1 MTLNEGHPVAGG
13 RQAEP
18 GHPFEDDLRR
28 ALAGAAAEP
37 APERLV
43 TRVAA
48 IPRDARPER
57 ASQTLVGD
65 RLGGGGRL
73 RLGFGLVAAAAVVVV
88 AAVAILG
95 GPAAGPLVG
104 GPSPTGVV
112 PASPQSSGTATS
124 SATASPA
131 ASTLTGPVGGP
142 VPAGFQPV
150 SVTFVS
156 ADEGWVLGTYPC
168 TGSGTC
174 DAYVVRTIDGGR
186 TWASIPAPQSGI
198 VPQGETPGPDAVR
211 GLRFADA
218 LDGWAFGAG
227 LFATHDGGATWVQVT
242 LPGAAAD
249 GVMALETAAGFVHVA
264 FFDGTGG
271 VVRIATSP
279 VGEDAWTVS
288 ATTVP
293 VGAGP
298 VPHAQLVLHGGAGW
312 LIEVDRAVV
321 GGARLV
327 SGEWQAWGPP
337 CLDANGPATL
347 AAATERDLVVA
358 CDVGVWSTPTGVHLY
373 ASSDGG
379 TTFAEAAAKPP
390 VFGLDGVAASGPGSS
405 AIVVAGSLSGVG
417 SALVAS
423 FDGGRTW
430 AATYTLKGAGS
441 FSDVGFTTA
450 DQGVAITT
458 SGTMTTAG
466 VGEGHLVMT
475 RDGGHTWSVV
485 AIPGG

>member
-1 MTLNEGHPVAGG
+1 MTPNEQRPVPGDRPSHPND
-13 RQAEP
+13 R
-18 GHPFEDDLRR
+18 FEDDLRR
-28 ALAGAAAEP
+28 ALAGEAAEP

-43 TRVAA
+43 ARVAA
-48 IPRDARPER
+48 IPRGVRPER
-57 ASQTLVGD
+57 QSLA
-65 RLGGGGRL
+65 RLGGRPGAGGWR

-88 AAVAILG
+88 AGIALLG
-95 GPAAGPLVG
+95 RPVAGPPVG
-104 GPSPTGVV
+104 GPTPTGAV
-112 PASPQSSGTATS
+112 ASSPSPSADAS
-124 SATASPA
+124 ASATASPA
-131 ASTLTGPVGGP
+131 ASTSNGPTGGP

-150 SVTFVS
+150 SVTFAS
-156 ADEGWVLGTYPC
+156 ADDGWVLGTVPC

-174 DAYVVRTIDGGR
+174 DASIVRTIDGGR
-186 TWASIPAPQSGI
+186 TWTGIPAPQSGI

-218 LDGWAFGAG
+218 LDGWAFGPA
-227 LFATHDGGATWVQVT
+227 LFATHDGGATWRHVT
-242 LPGAAAD
+242 LPGTGAD
-249 GVMALETAAGFVHVA
+249 SGVMALETSAGFVHAA
-264 FFDGTGG
+264 FFDGTGA

-279 VGEDAWTVS
+279 VGQDAWTVS
-288 ATTVP
+288 PTTVP

-298 VPHAQLVLHGGAGW
+298 VPHAQLVLHGAAGW
-312 LIEVDRAVV
+312 LIEVDRTVV
-321 GGARLV
+321 GGARLAA
-327 SGEWQAWGPP
+327 GEWQAWQPP

-347 AAATERDLVVA
+347 AAATERGVLAA

-373 ASSDGG
+373 ASADGG
-379 TTFAEAAAKPP
+379 TTFVEAAAKPP
-390 VFGLDGVAASGPGSS
+390 VSGLDGVAASGPGSS

-458 SGTMTTAG
+458 SG
-466 VGEGHLVMT
+466 VGEGRLLMT
-475 RDGGHTWSVV
+475 RDGGRSWSAVS
-485 AIPGG
+485 IPGG